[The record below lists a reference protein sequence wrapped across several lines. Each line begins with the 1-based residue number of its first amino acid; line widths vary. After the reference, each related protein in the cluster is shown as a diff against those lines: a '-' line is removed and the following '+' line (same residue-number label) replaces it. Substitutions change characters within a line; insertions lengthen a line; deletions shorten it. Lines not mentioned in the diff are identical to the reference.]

1 MEVAN
6 WASPPTEVIEW
17 IGEDSNWPPTDDPIA
32 SLLAKQ
38 RSAQCSPWSARV
50 SDRLVGFGA
59 FSVRHDGQVAD
70 LSHLLVK
77 RHRHAVAIAVEV
89 VHQLAALDGRDI
101 HHITPCQELFV
112 RQRPSQRMVSATSLR
127 PNSRWSGRGGR
138 SRQVPQPASCFVTK
152 LAVPGTDGPR
162 IGGRWPHSMSQP
174 RGIVASTHRGR
185 SERWRRVENDEGLT
199 CT

>member
-32 SLLAKQ
+32 SLLPKQ
-38 RSAQCSPWSARV
+38 RSGHCSPWSARV

-89 VHQLAALDGRDI
+89 VHQLAALDGRDSSYD
-101 HHITPCQELFV
+101 HLITPCQELFV

-127 PNSRWSGRGGR
+127 PNSRWSGRDGR

-152 LAVPGTDGPR
+152 LAVPGRTDLVSAGAGR
-162 IGGRWPHSMSQP
+162 TRCHSREGWWRLLTEGGQRDGGGLRTT
-174 RGIVASTHRGR
+174 RG
-185 SERWRRVENDEGLT
+185 
-199 CT
+199 